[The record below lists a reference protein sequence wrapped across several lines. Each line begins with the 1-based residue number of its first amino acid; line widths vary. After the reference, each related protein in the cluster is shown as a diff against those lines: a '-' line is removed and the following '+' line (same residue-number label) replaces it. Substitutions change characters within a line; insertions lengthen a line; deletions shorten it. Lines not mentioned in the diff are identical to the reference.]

1 MEIKL
6 NLGSQQMSLGYF
18 QDRHALRE
26 LQPVEIQL
34 WDHYKPME
42 VKAPTTFPLTI
53 QLTMEPGIIQP
64 CLQDTVI
71 LEPPKKWVHQFK
83 YLQ

>member
-6 NLGSQQMSLGYF
+6 NLGSQQMSLGCF
-18 QDRHALRE
+18 LARHALGE
-26 LQPVEIQL
+26 LQTAEMQL
-34 WDHYKPME
+34 WDHYNPME

-53 QLTMEPGIIQP
+53 QLTMEPGVIQP
-64 CLQDTVI
+64 SLQVTVM
-71 LEPPKKWVHQFK
+71 LEPLKRDQFK